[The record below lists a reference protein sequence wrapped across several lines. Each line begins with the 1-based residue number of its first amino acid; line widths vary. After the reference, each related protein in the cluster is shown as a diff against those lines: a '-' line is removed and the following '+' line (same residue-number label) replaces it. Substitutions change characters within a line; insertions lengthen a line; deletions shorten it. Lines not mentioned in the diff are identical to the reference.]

1 MLSFNVIF
9 LYCFIVCIG
18 YLFSLLTIEIR
29 SPDEISGLI
38 QAQKYKEFY
47 EQYNHLISSGQMIMK
62 NTMTVVPIVN
72 KKRLAIE
79 DCNIISGIG
88 FSQDVI
94 DRINHERELNQNN
107 KLKIA

>member
-1 MLSFNVIF
+1 
-9 LYCFIVCIG
+9 
-18 YLFSLLTIEIR
+18 
-29 SPDEISGLI
+29 
-38 QAQKYKEFY
+38 
-47 EQYNHLISSGQMIMK
+47 MK